1 MRIRRLHDGVDVA
14 SVGSAGKYTFGFSP
28 TAPTLAIQPKD
39 GEIALWNVDFPMLGT
54 RAPVTGALKVRPPS
68 VMAPPSA
75 DPLPH
80 SPLEPQPAVLD
91 PEPAQ
96 FDVFMCHNGDDAAAV
111 RAVAELLKKHD
122 IRPWIDREQIPAGRS
137 FQSAVQEAFPRV
149 HAAAVF
155 LGPAGFGPWQT
166 EEIEVILS
174 RGVERSLTV
183 IGVLLPGAPEIP
195 DSQAF
200 LRFRTW
206 VRFQSLDDPK
216 ALAELTRGIQQGRP
230 S

>member
-1 MRIRRLHDGVDVA
+1 MDLA
-14 SVGSAGKYTFGFSP
+14 SVGNAGKYTFGFSP

-39 GEIALWNVDFPMLGT
+39 GEIALWNVDFPRLDT
-54 RAPVTGALKVRPPS
+54 RAPVTGALKVRRPS
-68 VMAPPSA
+68 ITAPPSA

-80 SPLEPQPAVLD
+80 PPLDAQPVVLD

-96 FDVFMCHNGDDAAAV
+96 FDVFLCHNGDDAAAV
-111 RAVAELLKKHD
+111 QAVAERLKKLD

-137 FQSAVQEAFPRV
+137 FQSAIQEAFPRV

-200 LRFRTW
+200 LRSRTW
-206 VRFQSLDDPK
+206 VRFQSLEDPN
-216 ALAELTRGIQQGRP
+216 ALDELTRGILQSRP